1 MAYAASF
8 TAPSFVAQSFVAQS
22 FLVVAYWHVML
33 KLSRTAKT
41 AVVTREQQR
50 AEERMRD
57 VEMLL
62 ESLFLREETTMRLIA
77 DCLYDVGSVNLVNQ
91 RFQARQLNRF
101 MKVIARRSKPVFRFF
116 MLRWSRQNCP
126 RLIASWLQ
134 TQVSFSQGDV
144 ILPEVMS
151 PEESALMRRSST

>member
-1 MAYAASF
+1 
-8 TAPSFVAQSFVAQS
+8 
-22 FLVVAYWHVML
+22 ML

-41 AVVTREQQR
+41 AIVTREQQQ

-57 VEMLL
+57 IEVLL
-62 ESLFLREETTMRLIA
+62 ESLFLREEVTLRLIA

-101 MKVIARRSKPVFRFF
+101 MKVIARRSKPIFRFF

-126 RLIASWLQ
+126 RLIAKWLKS
-134 TQVSFSQGDV
+134 QVSFSPGEI
-144 ILPEVMS
+144 ILPEVIS
-151 PEESALMRRSST
+151 PEESSLLSRSRPSE